1 MSRRKQKFP
10 VHLKNEQ
17 LEGGETRE
25 GIKTAEKL
33 EGSHTNSEEA
43 KIQVEPEAPS
53 SGDERVP
60 VNGQVVHVP
69 LSMHCTVSAMSNNL
83 CVGPATTS
91 SVTVTFSGTSRKNSV
106 MPSGVSL
113 SEPSHTNLTRPSH
126 TSLTTPLSVA
136 LTSPTSF
143 SVKSAK
149 NGLGGLGAQQY
160 EAPGPP
166 LNNSAITLLTTVTSS
181 ANFNR
186 VPAIDNTKKE
196 CEKVEEEGSRGKGSM
211 EFPHTCPVCQEPFKS
226 KRSFN
231 AHIIVHCQQVN
242 GSHSGSKRTI
252 DISGCPSP
260 DRKRIRDSSV
270 NEQLESIHHEYVS
283 PVDDGSL
290 PLDLSCRGSM
300 SVRNCE
306 RPAAAS
312 TPELRECMKT
322 QERGTKDDFSQSVLT
337 EQDTAGPLNQSVL
350 SDRGPLEDE
359 NENLV
364 NEAREREKAF
374 FNTAQNEQYLTEDST
389 GLDPPPPLPLYGT
402 GGVVRRVRVSSD
414 DGPPMVYSVR
424 LHAEQ
429 VLVSRIL
436 GVNDETGDKM
446 ELYKCFMCGVAFP
459 SVSRLQGHL
468 SQHKQQFVCCKCSF
482 SCDSRV
488 QFSYHVQR
496 EHLSPVV
503 QSRREKVDV
512 RCDMSD
518 DSSSA
523 ENTVTVAALLSAL
536 REKAQEN
543 RPVNLTPKE
552 TYEEMEEDHGSEDS
566 YPVSP
571 SSESQEAGE
580 LQEGSNGEDLFKMY
594 TCRFCGKK
602 FDRAFSC
609 NRHERVHTGYKPCFC
624 RVCGRGFSEP
634 RNLRHHVIRFHS
646 DGSLRHLIKRDRR
659 KKGDEESPTPS
670 VSPVPLKYPENRL
683 KDVLKETAN
692 KLISSSNID
701 MTGLSGKTNGLEIT
715 LTSKTLNDAA
725 NNYDDGNK
733 GVIRSPT
740 PPQTDAVREQ
750 TPGDVTTAVTTY
762 TTNLTK
768 IIAASLDNSTRGSR
782 RHPVFTD
789 TFRNDDLEPGEIRLD
804 RRTKII
810 DDGESG
816 RRLVITDDQSDEN
829 LDHSPHFSNY
839 APRLN
844 IVQEPID
851 RDKALM
857 PITDDIGR
865 SFFECP
871 YCHKLFGS
879 TSDMNRHLDFH
890 EDLRPYN
897 CEYCDYSA
905 RTNSQL
911 KVHKMRH
918 EGIKLY
924 SCDVCNYNGV
934 TQSDLNRHKKTQS
947 HIARSQNVCSM
958 CGLGFYSASQKQ
970 VHVVQCHPEVEGA
983 SSLIQMSL
991 GPPVAPLLTGS
1002 EYSALTPGPPP
1013 SAPPPPA
1020 TATAQ

>member
-1 MSRRKQKFP
+1 MSEDCTEEF
-10 VHLKNEQ
+10 N
-17 LEGGETRE
+17 
-25 GIKTAEKL
+25 
-33 EGSHTNSEEA
+33 GS
-43 KIQVEPEAPS
+43 KDV
-53 SGDERVP
+53 RVP
-60 VNGQVVHVP
+60 VNGQVVNVP
-69 LSMHCTVSAMSNNL
+69 ITSSGTKKIMSFAPVSLPVEGVMASAPPAASLPRVGGTRGISSDSVMISLPSSSSSVSQGNL
-83 CVGPATTS
+83 VGP
-91 SVTVTFSGTSRKNSV
+91 VHRN
-106 MPSGVSL
+106 
-113 SEPSHTNLTRPSH
+113 
-126 TSLTTPLSVA
+126 LTTPLSVT
-136 LTSPTSF
+136 LNTSSYNNI
-143 SVKSAK
+143 KSAK
-149 NGLGGLGAQQY
+149 SRTSDSVSSSSFS
-160 EAPGPP
+160 
-166 LNNSAITLLTTVTSS
+166 NSAITLLTTVTSS
-181 ANFNR
+181 ANLKKISCLQDSSKEREKASEDGSKAKN
-186 VPAIDNTKKE
+186 PA
-196 CEKVEEEGSRGKGSM
+196 SL
-211 EFPHTCPVCQEPFKS
+211 EFPYTCPVCHDPFRS

-231 AHIIVHCQQVN
+231 AHIIVHCQLVN
-242 GSHSGSKRTI
+242 GSSNGPKRSLSSGGS
-252 DISGCPSP
+252 PSP
-260 DRKRIRDSSV
+260 DKKRVRENLHNDQV
-270 NEQLESIHHEYVS
+270 ESAQHGLRIAEEEL
-283 PVDDGSL
+283 SL
-290 PLDLSCRGSM
+290 PLDLSCRGPGILKDF
-300 SVRNCE
+300 V
-306 RPAAAS
+306 RPAASS
-312 TPELRECMKT
+312 TPENKESLSGSDTEC
-322 QERGTKDDFSQSVLT
+322 RGEQSQKSLEDPPSQSS
-337 EQDTAGPLNQSVL
+337 GHHNHSVL
-350 SDRGPLEDE
+350 SERGPLEDE

-364 NEAREREKAF
+364 NEARERENSF

-389 GLDPPPPLPLYGT
+389 GLDPPPPLPLYGS
-402 GGVVRRVRVSSD
+402 GGSIRRIRVSSD

-436 GVNDETGDKM
+436 GVNEETGDKM
-446 ELYKCFMCGVAFP
+446 ELYKCFLCSVAFP
-459 SVSRLQGHL
+459 SISRLQAHL
-468 SQHKQQFVCCKCSF
+468 SQHKQRFVCCKCNF

-488 QFSYHVQR
+488 QFSHHVQR
-496 EHLSPVV
+496 EHLSMAV
-503 QSRREKVDV
+503 QSRRDKIDV
-512 RCDMSD
+512 RSDMSD
-518 DSSSA
+518 DSNSA

-543 RPVNLTPKE
+543 RPVNLASKE
-552 TYEEMEEDHGSEDS
+552 TYEEEEEDHGSEDS
-566 YPVSP
+566 CPVSP

-580 LQEGSNGEDLFKMY
+580 LQEAGSGEDLFKMY

-659 KKGDEESPTPS
+659 KKLEEDSPTPS
-670 VSPVPLKYPENRL
+670 VSPVPLKYPESRF

-692 KLISSSNID
+692 KLITNSNID
-701 MTGLSGKTNGLEIT
+701 MTGLSGQTNGLEIT
-715 LTSKTLNDAA
+715 LTANIPNHEDGKKVGDSKT
-725 NNYDDGNK
+725 
-733 GVIRSPT
+733 
-740 PPQTDAVREQ
+740 PPITSNEGSKDPSA
-750 TPGDVTTAVTTY
+750 DVNSCATTY

-782 RHPVFTD
+782 RHPSFID
-789 TFRNDDLEPGEIRLD
+789 SFRNDELEPGEIRLD

-816 RRLVITDDQSDEN
+816 RRLVITDDQSDEG

-851 RDKALM
+851 RDKALV

-865 SFFECP
+865 TFFECP
-871 YCHKLFGS
+871 YCRKLFLS

-947 HIARSQNVCSM
+947 HIARTQNVCSM
-958 CGLGFYSASQKQ
+958 CGLGFYTASQKQ

-991 GPPVAPLLTGS
+991 GPPVAPLMTGS
-1002 EYSALTPGPPP
+1002 EFSSLSNSGSSPTTPPLPQ
-1013 SAPPPPA
+1013 AA
-1020 TATAQ
+1020 ATAQ

>member
-1 MSRRKQKFP
+1 MRLWSFKITNTDF
-10 VHLKNEQ
+10 VIMFTDEVD
-17 LEGGETRE
+17 GGEEE
-25 GIKTAEKL
+25 GETTM
-33 EGSHTNSEEA
+33 EGDQTKECG
-43 KIQVEPEAPS
+43 K
-53 SGDERVP
+53 GDTRVP
-60 VNGQVVHVP
+60 VNGEVVAHSPSPPIQQQQQQERLVGDVP
-69 LSMHCTVSAMSNNL
+69 PSLPLTPLTTTNTNTLERSAK
-83 CVGPATTS
+83 CVVNGTTS
-91 SVTVTFSGTSRKNSV
+91 Q
-106 MPSGVSL
+106 VS
-113 SEPSHTNLTRPSH
+113 
-126 TSLTTPLSVA
+126 
-136 LTSPTSF
+136 SP
-143 SVKSAK
+143 
-149 NGLGGLGAQQY
+149 
-160 EAPGPP
+160 
-166 LNNSAITLLTTVTSS
+166 SAIALLTTVTTS
-181 ANFNR
+181 ANLKR
-186 VPAIDNTKKE
+186 IPGRGE
-196 CEKVEEEGSRGKGSM
+196 GRRERGQGEEEGSVGQSQGRSNK
-211 EFPHTCPVCQEPFKS
+211 EAPYTCPVCQEVFKS

-231 AHIIVHCQQVN
+231 AHIIVHCQLVN
-242 GSHSGSKRTI
+242 GSTGGSKRQLEV
-252 DISGCPSP
+252 SVSPSP
-260 DRKRIRDSSV
+260 EKKRVRENSESNLVECIEEGYLGVMEEGSSV
-270 NEQLESIHHEYVS
+270 
-283 PVDDGSL
+283 
-290 PLDLSCRGSM
+290 PLDLSCRGPSTDPHP
-300 SVRNCE
+300 

-312 TPELRECMKT
+312 TPELP
-322 QERGTKDDFSQSVLT
+322 QEELMGQGRGSADLDHSDLSLKDTKQT
-337 EQDTAGPLNQSVL
+337 LNHSII

-389 GLDPPPPLPLYGT
+389 GLDPPPPLPLYGP
-402 GGVVRRVRVSSD
+402 GGCVRKVRVSSD

-429 VLVSRIL
+429 VLVTRIL

-446 ELYKCFMCGVAFP
+446 ELYKCFLCGVAFP
-459 SVSRLQGHL
+459 SVSRLQAHL
-468 SQHKQQFVCCKCSF
+468 SHHKQRFMCSKCNF

-496 EHLSPVV
+496 EHLSPVT
-503 QSRREKVDV
+503 QSQREGSEAV
-512 RCDMSD
+512 CELSD

-536 REKAQEN
+536 REKAQASRSQQTEDDDD
-543 RPVNLTPKE
+543 
-552 TYEEMEEDHGSEDS
+552 EEEEEQGSEDS
-566 YPVSP
+566 YPISP
-571 SSESQEAGE
+571 SSETQETGDQGSGGGGGGGRGTGE
-580 LQEGSNGEDLFKMY
+580 ELFKMY
-594 TCRFCGKK
+594 NCRYCGKK

-659 KKGDEESPTPS
+659 GKRDDDSPTPS
-670 VSPVPLKYPENRL
+670 LSPVPLRYPETPTRL
-683 KDVLKETAN
+683 KDMLKETAN

-701 MTGLSGKTNGLEIT
+701 MMGLSGKTTGLEIS
-715 LTSKTLNDAA
+715 LTGKASSGEDVGGSGGKEDVKPPSSPQGETATGKDQSEDND
-725 NNYDDGNK
+725 
-733 GVIRSPT
+733 T
-740 PPQTDAVREQ
+740 
-750 TPGDVTTAVTTY
+750 VTTTTY
-762 TTNLTK
+762 TTSLTR
-768 IIAASLDNSTRGSR
+768 IIAASLDSSPRGTRR
-782 RHPVFTD
+782 PPTD
-789 TFRNDDLEPGEIRLD
+789 TPRVDELEPGEIRLD
-804 RRTKII
+804 RRTRIV
-810 DDGESG
+810 DDGELG
-816 RRLVITDDQSDEN
+816 RRLVVADDAGEDP

-851 RDKALM
+851 RDKALL

-865 SFFECP
+865 TFFECP
-871 YCHKLFGS
+871 YCRKLFGS

-947 HIARSQNVCSM
+947 HIARSKNVCSM
-958 CGLGFYSASQKQ
+958 CGLGFYTGSQKQ

-991 GPPVAPLLTGS
+991 GPPVAPILPPTT
-1002 EYSALTPGPPP
+1002 EYSPLTQAPPPAPTPP
-1013 SAPPPPA
+1013 SAHPA

>member
-17 LEGGETRE
+17 LEGGESFGT
-25 GIKTAEKL
+25 
-33 EGSHTNSEEA
+33 HTSA
-43 KIQVEPEAPS
+43 KVRQPEPAR
-53 SGDERVP
+53 DARVP
-60 VNGQVVHVP
+60 VNGQVVHIP
-69 LSMHCTVSAMSNNL
+69 LSPVFSSATSASVIVSTSISSSFTADPCGATVKKLN
-83 CVGPATTS
+83 
-91 SVTVTFSGTSRKNSV
+91 
-106 MPSGVSL
+106 MPSEVSF
-113 SEPSHTNLTRPSH
+113 SSSAQRN
-126 TSLTTPLSVA
+126 LTTPLSVT
-136 LTSPTSF
+136 LPNSTSTSI
-143 SVKSAK
+143 KSAK
-149 NGLGGLGAQQY
+149 YGISGSVIKQQ
-160 EAPGPP
+160 EASRTPHS
-166 LNNSAITLLTTVTSS
+166 NSAITLLTTVTTS
-181 ANFNR
+181 ANVKR
-186 VPAIDNTKKE
+186 MTGIEDSRKE
-196 CEKVEEEGSRGKGSM
+196 RGKIDDEVSKGKGC
-211 EFPHTCPVCQEPFKS
+211 EFPYTCPVCQHPFKS

-231 AHIIVHCQQVN
+231 AHIIVHCQLVN
-242 GSHSGSKRTI
+242 GSSSGSKRSVDLAT
-252 DISGCPSP
+252 SPSS
-260 DRKRIRDSSV
+260 DKKRIRENAV
-270 NEQLESIHHEYVS
+270 NEQIESEQRLFITPLE
-283 PVDDGSL
+283 DNSL
-290 PLDLSCRGSM
+290 PLDLSCRGP
-300 SVRNCE
+300 VVVKNCG

-312 TPELRECMKT
+312 TPEPTEHLNSLVSIV
-322 QERGTKDDFSQSVLT
+322 KDEFNNSDTSEPCPT
-337 EQDTAGPLNQSVL
+337 EPLNQTVL

-364 NEAREREKAF
+364 NEAREKEKAF

-389 GLDPPPPLPLYGT
+389 GLDPPPPLPLYGA
-402 GGVVRRVRVSSD
+402 GGALRRMRVSSD

-424 LHAEQ
+424 LYAEQ

-436 GVNDETGDKM
+436 GVNEETGDKM
-446 ELYKCFMCGVAFP
+446 ELYKCFMCSVAFP
-459 SVSRLQGHL
+459 SISRLQAHL
-468 SQHKQQFVCCKCSF
+468 FQHKQQFVCCKCSF

-488 QFSYHVQR
+488 QFSHHVQH
-496 EHLSPVV
+496 EHLSPPM
-503 QSRREKVDV
+503 QSNRDKEDA

-518 DSSSA
+518 DSCSA

-543 RPVNLTPKE
+543 RPVTLAQKE
-552 TYEEMEEDHGSEDS
+552 TFEEEEENVSEDS

-580 LQEGSNGEDLFKMY
+580 IQEGSTGEDLFKMY

-659 KKGDEESPTPS
+659 KKGEEDSPIPS
-670 VSPVPLKYPENRL
+670 ISPVPVKYPENRL
-683 KDVLKETAN
+683 NNVLKETAN
-692 KLISSSNID
+692 KLISTSNID
-701 MTGLSGKTNGLEIT
+701 ITDYSGKPTGLEASLA
-715 LTSKTLNDAA
+715 SKNVNRCEDI
-725 NNYDDGNK
+725 NK
-733 GVIRSPT
+733 DLKRSLT
-740 PPQTDAVREQ
+740 PPLIETMKEQ
-750 TPGDVTTAVTTY
+750 TNSDVSAAVTTY

-768 IIAASLDNSTRGSR
+768 IIAASLDNTSRISR
-782 RHPVFTD
+782 RHTLFTD
-789 TFRNDDLEPGEIRLD
+789 AYRDELEPGEIRLD
-804 RRTKII
+804 KRSKII

-816 RRLVITDDQSDEN
+816 RRLVITDDQAEEG

-865 SFFECP
+865 TFFECP

-958 CGLGFYSASQKQ
+958 CGLGFYTSSQKQ
-970 VHVVQCHPEVEGA
+970 VHIVQCHPEVEGA

-991 GPPVAPLLTGS
+991 GPPVAPLLS
-1002 EYSALTPGPPP
+1002 SPEYSPLTSNSGISVQP
-1013 SAPPPPA
+1013 
-1020 TATAQ
+1020 TAAQ